1 MQEKKPLYPNL
12 MAELARGNANVK
24 ALADYLEMTTQNL
37 YAKLR
42 GAGSLSEKDMKGI
55 QRFFIEKAGGT
66 FTMDYLF
73 SNEPLNN
80 GGN

>member
-1 MQEKKPLYPNL
+1 MHKKKLLYPNL
-12 MAELARGNANVK
+12 SAELARRNPSVR
-24 ALADYLEMTTQNL
+24 ALAEYLEMTNQNL
-37 YAKLR
+37 YSKLR
-42 GAGSLSEKDMKGI
+42 GASLLSEKDMKGI